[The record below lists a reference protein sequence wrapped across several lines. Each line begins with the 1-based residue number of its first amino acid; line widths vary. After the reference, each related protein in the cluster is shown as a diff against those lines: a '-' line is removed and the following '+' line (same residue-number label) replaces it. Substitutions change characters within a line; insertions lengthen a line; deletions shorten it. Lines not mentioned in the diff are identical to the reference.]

1 MTPAGEPG
9 ASFDLLHFK
18 KLVVRRDA

>member
-1 MTPAGEPG
+1 MTPAGESG
-9 ASFDLLHFK
+9 ASFDLLCFK